1 MRRTTA
7 PLFSIILAAIAAALA
22 TSILI
27 VVLFAA
33 SLEPAHAAFPGEDGK
48 IAFQSDRD
56 GNNEIYTMN
65 ANGTGVQRLTNN
77 SARDE
82 DPAYS
87 PDGKNIAFQ
96 SDRDGG
102 FFEIYRM
109 SSTGT
114 SQTRLTFN
122 AADDVRPSWQPLP

>member
-1 MRRTTA
+1 LLLPRPTGREGQRMRRTTA

-56 GNNEIYTMN
+56 G
-65 ANGTGVQRLTNN
+65 
-77 SARDE
+77 
-82 DPAYS
+82 
-87 PDGKNIAFQ
+87 
-96 SDRDGG
+96 G

-109 SSTGT
+109 SSRGT

-122 AADDVRPSWQPLP
+122 SADDVRPSWQPLP